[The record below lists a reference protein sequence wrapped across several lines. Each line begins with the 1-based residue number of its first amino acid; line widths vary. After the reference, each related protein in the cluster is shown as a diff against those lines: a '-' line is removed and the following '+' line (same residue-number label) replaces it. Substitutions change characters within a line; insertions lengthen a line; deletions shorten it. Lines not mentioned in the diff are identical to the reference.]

1 MLNFQT
7 YNTPKFKKILCSVY
21 KLKEIDIFPDQDL
34 CLLCPF
40 FISRKCFK
48 KNIVFNMP
56 FNFYYSPNLGE
67 YETMFFENI
76 TQYSE
81 KSGKNVIVKS
91 LADYKN
97 DRRII
102 SCLNSFLTLDFD
114 TYESYFKS
122 LSKSFRQNIRTAR
135 NKLDL
140 NAEIREISSQVEL
153 KRFYKTMSVLYV
165 DKHKMVFQPFAL
177 FEQLVRTGLAKILAY
192 VDNDNGKVLSAIVF
206 IFDNNIIH
214 YCWGISDPLYYRYSL
229 NTLLVDEL
237 IKNCIDRR
245 FRYIDFGSTPTSDDN
260 LLFFKE
266 KWGCSHHPVYHYYSL
281 HKPVE
286 VDLNQSYLWARNIYS
301 KLPKQFIRLMMPK
314 VIPWLVS

>member
-1 MLNFQT
+1 MFVFNI
-7 YNTPKFKKILCSVY
+7 YNSPEFKKILEIVY
-21 KLKEIDIFPDQDL
+21 DIKEVNIFGDPKLDQL
-34 CLLCPF
+34 TPF
-40 FISRKCFK
+40 FISRKRTK
-48 KNIVFNMP
+48 RHTIFNLP

-67 YETMFFENI
+67 YETMFFKNI
-76 TQYSE
+76 ARYSE
-81 KSGKNVIVKS
+81 ESGKNVIVKS
-91 LADYKN
+91 LADHKN
-97 DRRII
+97 AKRII
-102 SCLNSFLTLDFD
+102 SCLNSFLTLGFD

-140 NAEIREISSQVEL
+140 NAEIRDISSQVEL
-153 KRFYKTMSVLYV
+153 KSFYKTMSVLYV

-192 VDNDNGKVLSAIVF
+192 VDNDSGKVLSAIVF
-206 IFDNNIIH
+206 IFDKNIIH

-229 NTLLVDEL
+229 NTLLVNEL
-237 IKNCIDRR
+237 IKSCIDQK
-245 FRYIDFGSTPTSDDN
+245 FRYIDFGSTPTSDEN

-266 KWGCSHHPVYHYYSL
+266 KWGCTHYPVYHYYSL
-281 HKPVE
+281 RKPAE
-286 VDLNQSYLWARNIYS
+286 VDFNQSYLWARNIYS